1 MVKEYQ
7 ITYNSSLKIVWAR
20 VQLLLA

>member
-1 MVKEYQ
+1 MKEYQ